1 MAVDYSAAAARRII
15 GISQRCLDYWD
26 ERGIVS
32 PSAKAAQGKGSE
44 RRYSYDDLLKLS
56 VVKKLRGAGL
66 SLQRI
71 QKGLAKLRK
80 NAADRD
86 PLLTEVLVTDGK
98 SLHRMTSN
106 PSAVEDILADGQL
119 VFSVVAIGQI
129 DQALRKS
136 VVRLERKVLARG
148 RPEVNVRRKAR

>member
-1 MAVDYSAAAARRII
+1 
-15 GISQRCLDYWD
+15 
-26 ERGIVS
+26 
-32 PSAKAAQGKGSE
+32 
-44 RRYSYDDLLKLS
+44 
-56 VVKKLRGAGL
+56 
-66 SLQRI
+66 
-71 QKGLAKLRK
+71 
-80 NAADRD
+80 
-86 PLLTEVLVTDGK
+86 
-98 SLHRMTSN
+98 MTSN